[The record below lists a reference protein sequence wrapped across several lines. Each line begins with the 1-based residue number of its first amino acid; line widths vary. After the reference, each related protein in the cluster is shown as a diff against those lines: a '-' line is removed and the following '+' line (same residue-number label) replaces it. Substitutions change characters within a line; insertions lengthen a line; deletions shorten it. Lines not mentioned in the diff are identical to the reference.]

1 MDHTKLASQI
11 RLKIWLQDQQEYAA
25 SNMSVEEWCK
35 YKNISRNAFFY
46 RQRKLR
52 IAAAEAVSEDEDA
65 LNALT
70 EFVEIPKSIYV
81 EPPKPATLPPATDSN
96 ATVMK
101 ISMGGTQI
109 DICGGISTSQ
119 LKLVLEVIK
128 DAK

>member
-70 EFVEIPKSIYV
+70 EFVEIPKNLYV
-81 EPPKPATLPPATDSN
+81 ESPKPVALPPTADNS
-96 ATVMK
+96 ATVMR
-101 ISMGGTQI
+101 ISLGGAQI
-109 DICGGISTSQ
+109 DICAGITPPQ
-119 LKLVLEVIK
+119 LKLVLEVVK